1 MCENPTAMWSKLISA
16 IKICVLKNLFQPDAE
31 VSEPD
36 IIVLTQVQ
44 EQRLVIGPAE
54 LGRHY
59 EIFDL

>member
-36 IIVLTQVQ
+36 TTVPIQVQ
-44 EQRLVIGPAE
+44 EPKQDSGPAE
-54 LGRHY
+54 SGR
-59 EIFDL
+59 

>member
-16 IKICVLKNLFQPDAE
+16 IKICVLKNLFQPDVE
-31 VSEPD
+31 VLEPD
-36 IIVLTQVQ
+36 TTVLIQVR
-44 EQRLVIGPAE
+44 EQRPVIGPAE

>member
-1 MCENPTAMWSKLISA
+1 VIPT
-16 IKICVLKNLFQPDAE
+16 CVLKNPIQQDAE
-31 VSEPD
+31 VLEPD
-36 IIVLTQVQ
+36 TTVPTQVQ